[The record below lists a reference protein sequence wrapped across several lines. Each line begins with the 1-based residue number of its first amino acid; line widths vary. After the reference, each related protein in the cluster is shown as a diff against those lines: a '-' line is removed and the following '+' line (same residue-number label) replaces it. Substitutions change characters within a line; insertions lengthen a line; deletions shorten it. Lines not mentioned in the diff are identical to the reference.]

1 MIKSGLWNPKKV
13 MMGAFLLCFFITGIP
28 FWLIPYSN
36 VTVPNSFFGIGI
48 VAVFFTA
55 AALAFRFGFRKG
67 LAVPGLVFPAVLMV
81 RVVVEGVMDPSRHN
95 LWPLALII
103 VVILGFV
110 VAGTGATLGWL
121 TSKLYR

>member
-13 MMGAFLLCFFITGIP
+13 MMGAFLLCFFIAGIP

-36 VTVPNSFFGIGI
+36 VTLPNSFFGIGI

-67 LAVPGLVFPAVLMV
+67 LTVPGLVFPAVLMI
-81 RVVVEGVMDPSRHN
+81 RVVVEGVMEPSRHN

-103 VVILGFV
+103 AVILGFV
-110 VAGTGATLGWL
+110 IAGTGATLGWL